1 MISLYITEHSHI
13 PWWLNV
19 TLSFYYIFECKIKE
33 VISNLTPPPALL
45 PWPASPNT
53 TAYIISNKKKSPTPP
68 PLDMEMDLK

>member
-33 VISNLTPPPALL
+33 VISNLTHPPPALL

-68 PLDMEMDLK
+68 LDVEMDLK